1 MRGVKKK
8 FFNFAI
14 FCKMRKNGFEKF
26 AEQRIKTHT
35 HTQKTNDIPT
45 QQLKTIKEFKKN
57 LK

>member
-1 MRGVKKK
+1 
-8 FFNFAI
+8 
-14 FCKMRKNGFEKF
+14 MRKNGFEKF